1 MDAPADADP
10 LYLIRL
16 QREELFRHD
25 VEFVWRW
32 MSATDRFPTWWRWLR
47 EFESEGGGLV
57 SGGMLRGLV
66 VPPIPYRFRVGI
78 HFDEVEPAQHI
89 TARLSGDLHGP
100 ADVSLVPHGTG
111 TRLTI
116 RWHVEMRKPSMR
128 AAARYAKG
136 LMVWGHDQVIDITVR
151 RFHEV
156 LDRAEHA
163 ALHDPSDRMG

>member
-1 MDAPADADP
+1 MMDAPVGADP
-10 LYLIRL
+10 LHLIRL
-16 QREELFRHD
+16 HREEVFDHD
-25 VEFVWRW
+25 VEVVWRW
-32 MSATDRFPTWWRWLR
+32 MARTERFPMWWRWLR
-47 EFESEGGGLV
+47 EFEAEGGGLV
-57 SGGMLRGLV
+57 DGGVLRGLV

-78 HFDEVEPAQHI
+78 HLDEVRPAEHI

-100 ADVSLVPHGTG
+100 ADVSLEPLGSG

-136 LMVWGHDQVIDITVR
+136 LMVWGHDQVIDVTVR

-156 LDRAEHA
+156 VDRAER
-163 ALHDPSDRMG
+163 PG